1 MAKDYTDQVLAQWGH
16 ARPDL
21 DTSALGILN
30 RAVRLA
36 THIHKRDERLL
47 QESGLQPW
55 AYEVLAA
62 LRRQGTPYQL
72 TPTELRKATLLTSG
86 GMTNRLDRLESAGWI
101 ERSPDPA
108 DGRGVYVRLT
118 ARGRK
123 IVDRALELRL
133 ESAAVLLAPLSLA
146 DRRKLAGLLRQLLL
160 PLSSRSP
167 GML

>member
-1 MAKDYTDQVLAQWGH
+1 MAKDYTDQVLAQWAL

-21 DTSALGILN
+21 DASPLGILN

-36 THIHKRDERLL
+36 THIHKRDEQLL
-47 QESGLQPW
+47 QASGLQPW

-86 GMTNRLDRLESAGWI
+86 GMTNRLDRLETAGWI
-101 ERSPDPA
+101 ERRPDPA

-133 ESAAVLLAPLSLA
+133 ESAEVLLAPLSLA
-146 DRRKLAGLLRQLLL
+146 DRRKLAGLLRQILL